1 MDKFN
6 PFGALQRSIEAL
18 KTVDC
23 AAKEKLVH
31 FGQISETII
40 NVRPGTS
47 VANSPNYYGH
57 ISNAVAVL
65 IMFCEESDSSVR
77 MGAEENLTRIV
88 RHCESTGNIVR
99 VQRDLYHEIKK
110 NGNER
115 SLRTV
120 LSIFAHYCGIIRQR
134 KARTY
139 AQNLLPCIYSIFKRR
154 EPSLLEC
161 LCSFTEV
168 FCRHLEGYLTD
179 GEVLKMTELFLE
191 DIGSDC
197 ATKRRCAAR
206 NTLTFIQGSRNP
218 DFYANNAFNRCIEQ
232 LLKCGQ
238 PQQQSNTVLGV
249 MGCFRAILPIVLRN
263 CSVEKAI
270 ETYDLCLHF
279 LREGTHT
286 IINATLEVLLVIL
299 GNVQPAVRK
308 VLLSEQC
315 EHRRM
320 LLKRKTLKNS
330 IFKINPNDSLLSS
343 RKSSTDARS
352 ELLLRP
358 GSLPLTSTPTKFSLP
373 VDDRSLASASDI
385 ELDSLKSMDLDTEG
399 RAAPPALQL
408 EFSDTSDST
417 SGAKSST
424 VPPAPD
430 TLSLKSQKSTD
441 SIGSFINT
449 LLTSSQAAESV
460 TKFFRKSIDKPLP
473 DDGEEDRLSMESMAS
488 SYMSSNAETVRA
500 ELDVTLE
507 IDLDTEPVT
516 VVPTASIPTPT
527 PSRDTLEVPLS
538 TSMVIEDGSENV
550 KELFIGTVHDQNL
563 LDFTARLICS
573 RFLLAGTMNILIPD
587 SIVRVS
593 VKSLSMQIIA
603 ACVRMKPELLCLPL
617 EKDTFREEFAVVEI
631 LNLEDA
637 INEFSQ
643 EAKSSRDDKPDGP
656 SADTPLQEDPASELL
671 EMKEDHFGECTSATY
686 FEYFSPMSLS
696 LDQGL
701 KSKLKSIEENFS
713 IGNNEK
719 LSRDLDAIL
728 SQSEPGPGAASL
740 TGASGTIRRREL
752 LVVPKVIT
760 TIKNE
765 HRTGAGVG
773 SVETQDDKSS
783 ITAMAVSNQK
793 EPEDEEQQQLLA
805 DVLLFYDSPDPTLR
819 GTVQLIVG
827 NFLRAAIDHNGSYRQ
842 FLRTKVPNV
851 TTQAF
856 LCEHKLLLV
865 VVQGLSDEIHT
876 VANQAL
882 SSVEL
887 FFNVYFKSLCV
898 ANSSTSM
905 IENRK
910 ATSNIPFQSCKK
922 NIFVD
927 ANPIFNSAPEPPLYM
942 KTLLDRVFL
951 LSHNKYWLVQCKL
964 LDMIVQLDFDCIQ
977 AHGQLGE
984 QMREKVHDLLL
995 LGLGDSDQRVR
1006 NHAAER
1012 LLLFLQT
1019 NTWDNGARQKAMQS
1033 KQSVVGD
1040 FVDEFVLGTFS
1051 APFDHRSRGRLF
1063 TDKTI
1068 LDLSTVSRLM
1078 YRISNLLLKIG
1089 DKNLQSGIIHFL
1101 RIFLEQYDIFDFVNL
1116 WNEYNVASV
1125 LLSLL
1130 LGINGTVLDLAV
1142 HAELLWICSQMI
1154 VAMLS
1159 SCPANATT
1167 DSEAMNKFIIHLLKL
1182 LNIYHHVCTNATP
1195 LVINRAQKADIFM
1208 NTKELQQINCFGYF
1222 GNDHAYMKFYQQVRC
1237 SMESYRISI
1246 NAESGQKLF
1255 DCLRASIE
1263 ALWTVLEMKSLSA
1276 MTNGLKFVEEV
1287 LRYMQTFLTLEPDH
1301 CVRCTRYLLRFI
1313 FHINCINRTAEV
1325 SYFRKVVSSEDPAV
1339 VVATEEFFGRYYD
1352 FCKAKSK
1359 PLTPEIG
1366 AFVKLF
1372 EPLVITCLK
1381 IFTKMR
1387 SAVQAN
1393 ILHLL
1398 CQLLDFN
1405 INYQLLDAN
1414 NVFVESIFKHIES
1427 IERGTIDDSEE
1438 LMRQVVRFLFQLS
1451 GLVRE
1456 KPLVTIPKIIN
1467 MCDNLLANNVI
1478 RRTAIAS
1485 VQALSHEIFLL
1496 RLSRNSLV
1504 PKVLEAAECNTQKEV
1519 VLNMLMKFPDEL
1531 DAYRIV
1537 PMIMYSERL
1546 HDSDGAHAA
1555 SCESDV
1561 LTALLQ
1567 VLGDGKLTIL
1577 RDPDYYIVLR
1587 LFECLSLNQL
1597 LESKVVLRLVDIF
1610 YTTITNESWKALQK
1624 ITYGEL
1630 IMRQVFQQTEE
1641 IYLLTHVG
1649 LYLRKTKINV
1659 DEEATQEDGKESDR
1673 LTEDDVQSAAQSLAK
1688 TLTCYL
1694 RECLTMLDDIN
1705 LTYNTNQEDVQFKYD
1720 AIKRYISALSNIT
1733 RFVEVSRA
1741 LTEQIPLELIHWS
1754 RLPLAVACC
1763 LSEMLI
1769 KLGFDLELMLSLI
1782 RNDDYSVRNDRLV
1795 TALIE
1800 VLLEHKPN
1808 ESKWARKEVKAL
1820 LSSET
1825 LLLSVHFHPLLL
1837 CHITDDEFSKEIVK
1851 TIMTTV
1857 EGKLST
1863 VQCSLLEKASVTTLP
1878 LMCSRLT
1885 DLLDTVNIVTSRNAA
1900 IILDH
1905 KLTALVQL
1913 GAAGLKDSAVL
1924 TVLSD
1929 SDFQY
1934 LYTRFNTDRRRKFP
1948 KLFKTLSQLK
1958 QYYEGNTAVDEWM
1971 TSVLPSIDTMALKDL
1986 SIDDAW
1992 FLQQVAYH
2000 CTETSYTKPRHI
2012 AKMLLEVKSESKL
2025 INLLSSGSLNV
2036 RLLRDIVSVAFESM
2050 FHAFRT
2056 DCVQYNPHL
2065 NYLKVHPMLKVA
2077 LIVLMRR
2084 LNESK
2089 HKPQD
2094 TVATVHCAE
2103 SVICF
2108 LEYLKKLEH
2117 LCLFYIEG
2125 RFVDRFIKE
2134 HLLKS
2139 NFFETLLT
2147 FGHVCARSL
2156 EQESLA
2162 NVTRIELYLKCIGSI
2177 VQQRYLW
2184 HELNQNDRYSDGVEY
2199 YIKVLYKLIE
2209 DSLLDDQLLGRRQV
2223 PLVLQSFLAEQSDPM
2238 EVYLKAI
2245 MVAEFV
2251 SDSTCM
2257 TKHLNMGSNM
2267 IGLVES
2273 VAIPLLKLDRFY
2285 PYALT
2290 PYELFECYD
2299 SLDALENG
2307 HPKLPTVPIEHLY
2320 DVELLEMFLK
2330 RANVFGFSSR
2340 QQFEEL
2346 FMSLMVLLNRTE
2358 DPIFVSLLEQREIKN
2373 MCLQAMMSLLLSC
2386 YRYPW
2391 IGFKDGKFHHTT
2403 RNPKIKCDT
2412 IGLKKLHNVQLSIPL
2427 SNVFYQPNLERHLL
2441 IAAMDDQYSLD
2452 DSSVGTLRFDQNQLS
2467 LEYFWEII
2475 ERTNDQSGY
2484 NTPSLESLVVRNK
2497 RYFVEKINI
2506 DTTSSLQLIYDV
2518 LKQLIEDDPALVL
2531 PHLVSFCEIVE
2542 NRDQIFWLNQLLLKL
2557 QERVPMEDTV
2567 SQQHIIYLLCRM
2579 AALLIPTMSD
2589 LTHLC
2594 TIIPTYLKST
2604 QLYIRNATLQG
2615 LICLLECLIKT
2626 NTSIGAMNDE
2636 LHLLR
2641 NVIVNYIIK
2650 HGIIEESSGA
2660 FSDLHTKLVWTLNF
2674 YLIEHTS
2681 RFVPDCNLLTN
2692 SIISANNILKRTTN
2706 LEIYLCILNG
2716 LERLIITDRVSRALH
2731 EKIEKLAIDL
2741 VKIDNEMFSLS
2752 ALKLL
2757 VTCIY
2762 RSCNEQLESTERCNG
2777 IVQDE
2782 PDIIVQQIDKIEI
2795 LFAKIRTTTPQGAK
2809 VFGDVLCQL
2818 IRDLLPPN
2826 EILTKVFKEL
2836 MLNQPNPDIIASVT
2850 YQLFRSAIDASY
2862 LALLQEWLL
2871 CSLPNF
2877 LSFPQVNKS
2886 VWCLTVIF
2894 LSASLNQHL
2903 IKLLPEVLSLP
2914 SYQQL
2919 NAREI
2924 NNFIISAKDFYSRL
2938 EQNGSQKSKFKD
2950 IFRQHD
2956 SYIFQCLVQCL

>member
-1 MDKFN
+1 MDKLN
-6 PFGALQRSIEAL
+6 PFGALQRSIESL
-18 KTVDC
+18 KTVEC
-23 AAKEKLVH
+23 SGKEKVVH
-31 FGQISETII
+31 FGLISETIA
-40 NVRPGTS
+40 NVRPGTPA
-47 VANSPNYYGH
+47 ANSPSYHGH

-77 MGAEENLTRIV
+77 MAAEENLSRIV
-88 RHCESTGNIVR
+88 RHCEVAGNIVR
-99 VQRDLYHEIKK
+99 IQRDLYHEIKK

-120 LSIFAHYCGIIRQR
+120 LSIFRHYCSAIRQR

-139 AQNLLPCIYSIFKRR
+139 AQNLLPCIFAIFKRR
-154 EPSLLEC
+154 EPALLES
-161 LCSFTEV
+161 LCCFTEV
-168 FCRHLEGYLTD
+168 FCEHLEGYLTD

-191 DIGSDC
+191 DMGSDC

-206 NTLTFIQGSRNP
+206 NMLSFVQGSRNP

-238 PQQQSNTVLGV
+238 LQQQSNTVLGV

-299 GNVQPAVRK
+299 ANVQPAVRK

-315 EHRRM
+315 VHRRM

-330 IFKINPNDSLLSS
+330 IFKINPSDSLLSS
-343 RKSSTDARS
+343 RKSSTDA
-352 ELLLRP
+352 
-358 GSLPLTSTPTKFSLP
+358 
-373 VDDRSLASASDI
+373 RSLASASDI
-385 ELDSLKSMDLDTEG
+385 ELDSLKSMDLDS
-399 RAAPPALQL
+399 APALQL
-408 EFSDTSDST
+408 ECTGTPDT
-417 SGAKSST
+417 GARSANSSS
-424 VPPAPD
+424 VVALD

-449 LLTSSQAAESV
+449 LLTSSNAAESV
-460 TKFFRKSIDKPLP
+460 TKFFRKSIDKPML

-488 SYMSSNAETVRA
+488 SHMSSNAETIRA

-507 IDLDTEPVT
+507 TEHDTEPIT
-516 VVPTASIPTPT
+516 VVPAVSIPTPT
-527 PSRDTLEVPLS
+527 PSRDTLEIPLNMS
-538 TSMVIEDGSENV
+538 TVAEDFGGEST
-550 KELFIGTVHDQNL
+550 KEIFIGTIHDQNL
-563 LDFTARLICS
+563 LEFTARLICS
-573 RFLLAGTMNILIPD
+573 RFLLAGSRHALIPD
-587 SIVRVS
+587 AIVRVS

-603 ACVRMKPELLCLPL
+603 ACVRIKPELLALPL

-643 EAKSSRDDKPDGP
+643 QASPCDDEVDNASATTPVQEEAS
-656 SADTPLQEDPASELL
+656 SELL

-701 KSKLKSIEENFS
+701 KTKLKAIEENFS
-713 IGNNEK
+713 SDNNEK

-728 SQSEPGPGAASL
+728 SQSEPGPGASAVGQHPGM
-740 TGASGTIRRREL
+740 TRRREL

-765 HRTGAGVG
+765 HRAVG
-773 SVETQDDKSS
+773 SRSS
-783 ITAMAVSNQK
+783 AELPDEQKTLTAMTVSNRK
-793 EPEDEEQQQLLA
+793 EPPEDEEQQQLLA

-827 NFLRAAIDHNGSYRQ
+827 NFIRAAFDYYGSFRE
-842 FLRTKVPNV
+842 FLRTKIPNLS
-851 TTQAF
+851 TQSF
-856 LCEHKLLLV
+856 LSENKLLQV
-865 VVQGLSDEIHT
+865 IVQGLSDEIHT
-876 VANQAL
+876 VVNQAL

-887 FFNVYFKSLCV
+887 FFNVFFQSLAV
-898 ANSSTSM
+898 GNSRINVIQKT
-905 IENRK
+905 
-910 ATSNIPFQSCKK
+910 TSNIPFESSKQ
-922 NIFVD
+922 NIFLDDSLMVQSLPELPCYIK
-927 ANPIFNSAPEPPLYM
+927 PI
-942 KTLLDRVFL
+942 LDRLLL
-951 LSHNKYWLVQCKL
+951 LSQNKYWLVQWKL
-964 LDMIVQLDFDCIQ
+964 FDLIVQLDYGCIK
-977 AHGQLGE
+977 AHGFQGDQVRDQVLDQL
-984 QMREKVHDLLL
+984 LA
-995 LGLGDSDQRVR
+995 GLSDGDHRVR
-1006 NHAAER
+1006 NHAGER
-1012 LLLFLQT
+1012 LLQFLEY
-1019 NTWDNGARQKAMQS
+1019 NSCDNSVVHQEKMPFHT

-1040 FVDEFVLGTFS
+1040 FVDEFVLGTFA
-1051 APFDHRSRGRLF
+1051 APFDHRSRR
-1063 TDKTI
+1063 KTNVGLRMI
-1068 LDLSTVSRLM
+1068 DNSVVCRVM
-1078 YRISNLLLKIG
+1078 YRISNLLLEIG

-1101 RIFLEQYDIFDFVNL
+1101 RIFMEKYDVFNFVDL
-1116 WNEYNVASV
+1116 WNEYNLVSV

-1130 LGINGTVLDLAV
+1130 LGMNSTVLDLTV
-1142 HAELLWICSQMI
+1142 HADLLWICSQMI
-1154 VAMLS
+1154 VAILS
-1159 SCPANATT
+1159 SSTTNAVA
-1167 DSEAMNKFIIHLLKL
+1167 DGESMNKFIIHLLKL
-1182 LNIYHHVCTNATP
+1182 LNIYHHVYSNTAP
-1195 LVINRAQKADIFM
+1195 LVMNRAQKADIFM

-1222 GNDHAYMKFYQQVRC
+1222 GSDQAYMKLYQQIRC
-1237 SMESYRISI
+1237 SLESYRISI

-1263 ALWTVLEMKSLSA
+1263 ALWTLMEMKSLSA
-1276 MTNGLKFVEEV
+1276 MTNGMKFVEEV
-1287 LRYMQTFLTLEPDH
+1287 LRYLQTFLALEPDH

-1313 FHINCINRTAEV
+1313 FHANYTNRTAEV
-1325 SYFRKVVSSEDPAV
+1325 AYFRKASLSEDPID
-1339 VVATEEFFGRYYD
+1339 VASEEFFGRYYD
-1352 FCKAKSK
+1352 FCKTKAK
-1359 PLTPEIG
+1359 PITPEIG

-1387 SAVQAN
+1387 PTVQAS
-1393 ILHLL
+1393 ILQLL

-1405 INYQLLDAN
+1405 INYQLLDAS

-1427 IERGTIDDSEE
+1427 IERSTIDDSEE

-1467 MCDNLLANNVI
+1467 ICDNLLANNVI

-1485 VQALSHEIFLL
+1485 VQALSHEVFLL
-1496 RLSRNSLV
+1496 RLSRKSMV
-1504 PKVLEAAECNTQKEV
+1504 PKVLEAAECSTQKEV
-1519 VLNMLMKFPDEL
+1519 VLNMLIKFPDEL
-1531 DAYRIV
+1531 DTYRIV

-1546 HDSDGAHAA
+1546 HDGDDTPAA
-1555 SCESDV
+1555 NCEADV
-1561 LTALLQ
+1561 LAALLQ
-1567 VLGDGKLTIL
+1567 VLGEGKLAIKCNA
-1577 RDPDYYIVLR
+1577 DYFIVLR
-1587 LFECLSLNQL
+1587 LFECFGRNQL
-1597 LESKVVLRLVDIF
+1597 LESKVVLRFVEIF
-1610 YTTITNESWKALQK
+1610 YTTIVSESWKSLQK

-1630 IMRQVFQQTEE
+1630 ILRQVFQQTEGS
-1641 IYLLTHVG
+1641 YLLNHVG
-1649 LYLRKTKINV
+1649 LYLSKQQTGLDI
-1659 DEEATQEDGKESDR
+1659 EGGKENESDADR
-1673 LTEDDVQSAAQSLAK
+1673 PTEDLLESAAQSLAK
-1688 TLTCYL
+1688 MLICYL
-1694 RECLTMLDDIN
+1694 RECFNVLDEM
-1705 LTYNTNQEDVQFKYD
+1705 TVTNNPSQDTVQFTYD
-1720 AIKRYISALSNIT
+1720 VIQRYISTLKNIT
-1733 RFVEVSRA
+1733 GIAEVSRSLA
-1741 LTEQIPLELIHWS
+1741 EQMPLELIRWRS
-1754 RLPLAVACC
+1754 LPGSVERC
-1763 LSEMLI
+1763 LCELLI
-1769 KLGFDLELMLSLI
+1769 KHGFDLELMLSLV
-1782 RNDDYSVRNDRLV
+1782 RNDEYNVRNDRLV
-1795 TALIE
+1795 TILIE
-1800 VLLEHKPN
+1800 ALLENKPN
-1808 ESKWARKEVKAL
+1808 ETKWSRNEVLAL

-1825 LLLSVHFHPLLL
+1825 PLLCNHFQPLLL
-1837 CHITDDEFSKEIVK
+1837 CHIADEEFSKIIVNS
-1851 TIMTTV
+1851 IMTNV
-1857 EGKLST
+1857 EGKLSGI
-1863 VQCSLLEKASVTTLP
+1863 QCSLLEKAPLTTLT

-1885 DLLDTVNIVTSRNAA
+1885 DLLITVNIVTSRNAA
-1900 IILDH
+1900 LILDH
-1905 KLTALVQL
+1905 KLGALVQL

-1924 TVLSD
+1924 TVLPE
-1929 SDFQY
+1929 SDFAH
-1934 LYTRFNTDRRRKFP
+1934 LYSRFNNDCRRKFP

-1958 QYYEGNTAVDEWM
+1958 QYYESVAVSDER
-1971 TSVLPSIDTMALKDL
+1971 TKSVLPWIDTKTLKDL
-1986 SIDDAW
+1986 PIEEAW
-1992 FLQQVAYH
+1992 FIRQVAYH
-2000 CTETSYTKPRHI
+2000 CTDSSYTKPRHI
-2012 AKMLLEVKSESKL
+2012 AKMLHEIKSESKL

-2036 RLLRDIVSVAFESM
+2036 RLLRDIIVVAFESM

-2056 DCVQYNPHL
+2056 DCVQFNPHL

-2077 LIVLMRR
+2077 LIVLMRK
-2084 LNESK
+2084 LTDTK
-2089 HKPQD
+2089 QKPDD
-2094 TVATVHCAE
+2094 TTSTRQCAE

-2108 LEYLKKLEH
+2108 LDYLQRLEH
-2117 LCLFYIEG
+2117 LCLFYIESKFID
-2125 RFVDRFIKE
+2125 RFVKE

-2147 FGHVCARSL
+2147 FGSVCARAL
-2156 EQESLA
+2156 EQESPK
-2162 NVTRIELYLKCIGSI
+2162 NVTHIELYLRCIGTI
-2177 VQQRYLW
+2177 VHQRYLW
-2184 HELNQNDRYSDGVEY
+2184 NELNQNDRYRNDVEH
-2199 YIKVLYKLIE
+2199 YIKVIYRLIE
-2209 DSLLDDQLLGRRQV
+2209 GSLLDDQLLARRTLPGV
-2223 PLVLQSFLAEQSDPM
+2223 FENFRKDKPDAM

-2245 MVAEFV
+2245 VIAEFV
-2251 SDSTCM
+2251 SDPGAMAKTLSTSDNIVSLL
-2257 TKHLNMGSNM
+2257 KS
-2267 IGLVES
+2267 I
-2273 VAIPLLKLDRFY
+2273 AIPLMKLDRFY

-2290 PYELFECYD
+2290 PIELYDCYT
-2299 SLDALENG
+2299 SLDALEGG
-2307 HPKLPTVPIEHLY
+2307 HPKLPAVPIEHL
-2320 DVELLEMFLK
+2320 
-2330 RANVFGFSSR
+2330 ANVFGFSSR

-2358 DPIFVSLLEQREIKN
+2358 DPIFVSLVEQREIKN
-2373 MCLQAMMSLLLSC
+2373 MCLQAVMTLLLSC

-2391 IGFKDGKFHHTT
+2391 IGFSEGKFHHTT
-2403 RNPKIKCDT
+2403 RNPNIMCDT
-2412 IGLKKLHNVQLSIPL
+2412 IGLKKLHNVQLFIPL
-2427 SNVFYQPNLERHLL
+2427 SNVFYQPNLERRLL
-2441 IAAMDDQYSLD
+2441 ITGTDDLFSLD
-2452 DSSVGTLRFDQNQLS
+2452 DSSIGTLRFDQNQLS

-2475 ERTNDQSGY
+2475 ERTTGRETGGTS
-2484 NTPSLESLVVRNK
+2484 SLPTESLVVRNK
-2497 RYFVEKINI
+2497 RHFVEKINI
-2506 DTTSSLQLIYDV
+2506 DSTSSMQLIYDV

-2542 NRDQIFWLNQLLLKL
+2542 NREQIFWLNQLLLKL
-2557 QERVPMEDTV
+2557 QERVPMEDTL
-2567 SQQHIIYLLCRM
+2567 SQQHIIYLLCRL
-2579 AALLIPTMSD
+2579 AALLIPTMAD

-2626 NTSIGAMNDE
+2626 NSSIGAMNDE

-2641 NVIVNYIIK
+2641 NVIVNYIVK

-2681 RFVPDCNLLTN
+2681 RFVQDCNLLSN

-2716 LERLIITDRVSRALH
+2716 LERLIITDRVPRILH

-2762 RSCNEQLESTERCNG
+2762 RSCNDQLESTERCNG

-2795 LFAKIRTTTPQGAK
+2795 LFAKIRTTTPLGAK

-2836 MLNQPNPDIIASVT
+2836 MLNQPNPDIIAGVT

-2862 LALLQEWLL
+2862 LTLLQEWLL

-2919 NAREI
+2919 NEREI
-2924 NNFIISAKDFYSRL
+2924 NNFIISAKDFYSHL
-2938 EQNGSQKSKFKD
+2938 DPNGIQKAKFKE
-2950 IFRQHD
+2950 IFCQHD
-2956 SYIFQCLVQCL
+2956 SFVFQSLVQCL

>member
-1 MDKFN
+1 
-6 PFGALQRSIEAL
+6 
-18 KTVDC
+18 
-23 AAKEKLVH
+23 
-31 FGQISETII
+31 
-40 NVRPGTS
+40 
-47 VANSPNYYGH
+47 
-57 ISNAVAVL
+57 
-65 IMFCEESDSSVR
+65 
-77 MGAEENLTRIV
+77 
-88 RHCESTGNIVR
+88 
-99 VQRDLYHEIKK
+99 
-110 NGNER
+110 
-115 SLRTV
+115 
-120 LSIFAHYCGIIRQR
+120 
-134 KARTY
+134 
-139 AQNLLPCIYSIFKRR
+139 
-154 EPSLLEC
+154 
-161 LCSFTEV
+161 
-168 FCRHLEGYLTD
+168 
-179 GEVLKMTELFLE
+179 MTELFLE

-197 ATKRRCAAR
+197 ATKRRCAAK
-206 NTLTFIQGSRNP
+206 NTLFFVQGSRNP

-238 PQQQSNTVLGV
+238 LQQQSNTVLGV

-263 CSVEKAI
+263 CNVEKAI

-286 IINATLEVLLVIL
+286 IMNATLEVLLVIL
-299 GNVQPAVRK
+299 ANVQPAVRR
-308 VLLSEQC
+308 VLLSEHC

-330 IFKINPNDSLLSS
+330 IFKINPSDSLLSS

-352 ELLLRP
+352 DQLLRP
-358 GSLPLTSTPTKFSLP
+358 GSLPLTSTPTKFALP
-373 VDDRSLASASDI
+373 IDDRSLASASDI
-385 ELDSLKSMDLDTEG
+385 ELDSLKSMDLDAESRT
-399 RAAPPALQL
+399 APALQL
-408 EFSDTSDST
+408 ECSGTLDITT
-417 SGAKSST
+417 AGAKTSSAT
-424 VPPAPD
+424 PAPD

-449 LLTSSQAAESV
+449 LLTSSNAAESV

-488 SYMSSNAETVRA
+488 SHMSSNAETIRA

-507 IDLDTEPVT
+507 IDLDDEPVT
-516 VVPTASIPTPT
+516 VVPPMPIPTPT
-527 PSRDTLEVPLS
+527 PSRDTLEVPLN
-538 TSMVIEDGSENV
+538 TSMIAEDVTDSV
-550 KELFIGTVHDQNL
+550 KELFIGTIHDQNM

-573 RFLLAGTMNILIPD
+573 RFLLAGARHILIPD
-587 SIVRVS
+587 SVVRVS
-593 VKSLSMQIIA
+593 VKSLSMQIMA

-617 EKDTFREEFAVVEI
+617 EKDAFREEFAVVEI

-643 EAKSSRDDKPDGP
+643 EASPCEDKPE
-656 SADTPLQEDPASELL
+656 SASDADLAQQEDPAASDLL

-713 IGNNEK
+713 SDNNEK

-728 SQSEPGPGAASL
+728 SQSEPGPGVTNL
-740 TGASGTIRRREL
+740 TVGGTSGTARRREL

-765 HRTGAGVG
+765 HRAGG
-773 SVETQDDKSS
+773 RSS
-783 ITAMAVSNQK
+783 ADVQEEKGTITAMAVSNRK

-819 GTVQLIVG
+819 GTVQLMVG
-827 NFLRAAIDHNGSYRQ
+827 NLLRAAIDHSGSYRQ
-842 FLRTKVPNV
+842 FLRTKVLNV
-851 TTQAF
+851 ATQAF
-856 LCEHKLLLV
+856 VSEQKLLRV

-882 SSVEL
+882 ASVEL
-887 FFNVYFKSLCV
+887 FFNAYFQSLSTD
-898 ANSSTSM
+898 SSGESFSETH
-905 IENRK
+905 K
-910 ATSNIPFQSCKK
+910 AASSNIPFQSYKK
-922 NIFVD
+922 NIFLD
-927 ANPIFNSAPEPPLYM
+927 DSLLSQSAAPGTTFYMPIILNRL
-942 KTLLDRVFL
+942 FL
-951 LSHNKYWLVQCKL
+951 LSQNKYWLVQCKL
-964 LDMIVQLDFDCIQ
+964 LDVIIQLDFDCIR
-977 AHGQLGE
+977 AHGQQGE
-984 QMREKVHDLLL
+984 QMRENVLDLLL
-995 LGLGDSDQRVR
+995 AGLGDGDHRVR
-1006 NHAAER
+1006 NYAAER
-1012 LLLFLQT
+1012 LLQFLASHPGDT
-1019 NTWDNGARQKAMQS
+1019 NSRPKSYPLHTKPT
-1033 KQSVVGD
+1033 VVGD
-1040 FVDEFVLGTFS
+1040 FVDEFVLGTF
-1051 APFDHRSRGRLF
+1051 APPFDHRKRGNA
-1063 TDKTI
+1063 DA
-1068 LDLSTVSRLM
+1068 STLAADFSIVSRVM

-1089 DKNLQSGIIHFL
+1089 DKNLQSGVIHFL
-1101 RIFLEQYDIFDFVNL
+1101 RMFLEKCDLFPFVSL
-1116 WNEYNVASV
+1116 WNEYNLVNV

-1130 LGINGTVLDLAV
+1130 MGMNGIVLDLAV
-1142 HAELLWICSQMI
+1142 HAELLCICSQMI
-1154 VAMLS
+1154 VAVLS
-1159 SCPANATT
+1159 SCPTNATT
-1167 DSEAMNKFIIHLLKL
+1167 DSETLNKFIIHLLKL
-1182 LNIYHHVCTNATP
+1182 LNIYHHVYTNTP
-1195 LVINRAQKADIFM
+1195 PLALNRAQKTDIFM
-1208 NTKELQQINCFGYF
+1208 NTKELAQINCFGYF
-1222 GNDHAYMKFYQQVRC
+1222 GSDHAYMKFYQQVRC
-1237 SMESYRISI
+1237 SMESYRITI

-1255 DCLRASIE
+1255 DCLRATVE
-1263 ALWTVLEMKSLSA
+1263 ALWTLLEMKSLSA
-1276 MTNGLKFVEEV
+1276 MTSGLKFVEEV
-1287 LRYMQTFLTLEPDH
+1287 LQYLQTFLTLEPDH
-1301 CVRCTRYLLRFI
+1301 CIRCTRYLLRFI
-1313 FHINCINRTAEV
+1313 FHANYANRTAEV
-1325 SYFRKVVSSEDPAV
+1325 AYFRKVSLSEDPLEV
-1339 VVATEEFFGRYYD
+1339 TSEEFFGRYYD

-1359 PLTPEIG
+1359 PITPEIG

-1381 IFTKMR
+1381 VFTKVR
-1387 SAVQAN
+1387 SSVQAS
-1393 ILHLL
+1393 ILHML

-1414 NVFVESIFKHIES
+1414 SLFVDSIFKHIES

-1467 MCDNLLANNVI
+1467 ICDNLLANNVI

-1485 VQALSHEIFLL
+1485 VQALTHEIFLL
-1496 RLSRNSLV
+1496 RLSRNSIV
-1504 PKVLEAAECNTQKEV
+1504 PKQLLEADECNTQKEV

-1531 DAYRIV
+1531 DAYRII

-1546 HDSDGAHAA
+1546 RDGGEATN
-1555 SCESDV
+1555 CESDV
-1561 LTALLQ
+1561 LNALVQ
-1567 VLGDGKLTIL
+1567 VLADGKLAIK
-1577 RDPDYYIVLR
+1577 RNPDYCIVLR
-1587 LFECLSLNQL
+1587 LFECISRSQL
-1597 LESKVVLRLVDIF
+1597 LESKIVLRFVEIF
-1610 YTTITNESWKALQK
+1610 YTTAANESWKMLQK

-1630 IMRQVFQQTEE
+1630 IVRQVFQQTEE
-1641 IYLLTHVG
+1641 TYLLNHVG
-1649 LYLRKTKINV
+1649 LYLRKVKHDADECVSQV
-1659 DEEATQEDGKESDR
+1659 DEHGADR
-1673 LTEDDVQSAAQSLAK
+1673 LTENDVQSAAQSIAR
-1688 TLTCYL
+1688 TLVRYL
-1694 RECLTMLDDIN
+1694 RECLTMLDEMN
-1705 LTYNTNQEDVQFKYD
+1705 LTYSTCQADVQFMYD
-1720 AIKRYISALSNIT
+1720 AIQRYISTLSNMT
-1733 RFVEVSRA
+1733 RFGEVSRA
-1741 LTEQIPLELIHWS
+1741 LAEQIPLELIHWR
-1754 RLPLAVACC
+1754 RLPVPIARC
-1763 LSEMLI
+1763 LSEVLV
-1769 KLGFDLELMLSLI
+1769 KHGFDSELMLSLI
-1782 RNDDYSVRNDRLV
+1782 RNDEYSVRNDRLV
-1795 TALIE
+1795 ITLIE

-1808 ESKWARKEVKAL
+1808 ESKWDRHEVGAL

-1825 LLLSVHFHPLLL
+1825 VLLSVHFQPLLL
-1837 CHITDDEFSKEIVK
+1837 CHITDDEFSKQIVK
-1851 TIMTTV
+1851 TLLNSV
-1857 EGKLST
+1857 EGKLSAI
-1863 VQCSLLEKASVTTLP
+1863 QCSLLEKASLTTLP

-1885 DLLDTVNIVTSRNAA
+1885 DLLDTVNIVTARNAA
-1900 IILDH
+1900 LILDR
-1905 KLTALVQL
+1905 KLNALVQL
-1913 GAAGLKDSAVL
+1913 GVAGLKESAVL
-1924 TVLSD
+1924 TVLPA

-1934 LYTRFNTDRRRKFP
+1934 LYARFNNERKRKFP
-1948 KLFKTLSQLK
+1948 KLFKTLSQL
-1958 QYYEGNTAVDEWM
+1958 QEYYEGIAVDECTRSM
-1971 TSVLPSIDTMALKDL
+1971 APNIDALTLKDL
-1986 SIDDAW
+1986 PIDDAW
-1992 FLQQVAYH
+1992 FLQQVSYH
-2000 CTETSYTKPRHI
+2000 CTETSYTKSRNI
-2012 AKMLLEVKSESKL
+2012 AKMLLEIKSESKL

-2036 RLLRDIVSVAFESM
+2036 RLLRDIIAVAFESM
-2050 FHAFRT
+2050 FLAFRT
-2056 DCVQYNPHL
+2056 DCVQFNPHL

-2077 LIVLMRR
+2077 LIVLMRK
-2084 LNESK
+2084 LSETK
-2089 HKPQD
+2089 HKPQPD
-2094 TVATVHCAE
+2094 TVATMHCAE

-2125 RFVDRFIKE
+2125 KLIDRFIKE

-2139 NFFETLLT
+2139 NFFETLLS
-2147 FGHVCARSL
+2147 FGNVCARLL
-2156 EQESLA
+2156 EQESVE
-2162 NVTRIELYLKCIGSI
+2162 NVTRIELYLKCIGTI

-2184 HELNQNDRYSDGVEY
+2184 QELNQNDRYRDDVDHY
-2199 YIKVLYKLIE
+2199 VKVTYKLIAG
-2209 DSLLDDQLLGRRQV
+2209 SLLDDQLLGRRQLPV
-2223 PLVLQSFLAEQSDPM
+2223 VFESFLAAGSSSM
-2238 EVYLKAI
+2238 EIYLKAI
-2245 MVAEFV
+2245 IIAEFV
-2251 SDSTCM
+2251 SDRTAMAKCVS
-2257 TKHLNMGSNM
+2257 MGSNM
-2267 IGLVES
+2267 LSLIES
-2273 VAIPLLKLDRFY
+2273 FAIPLLKLDRFY
-2285 PYALT
+2285 AYALT
-2290 PYELFECYD
+2290 PYELYECYD
-2299 SLDALENG
+2299 SLGALENG
-2307 HPKLPTVPIEHLY
+2307 HPKLPTVPIEHLF

-2346 FMSLMVLLNRTE
+2346 FMALLVLLNRSD

-2373 MCLQAMMSLLLSC
+2373 MCLQAVMTLLLSC

-2391 IGFKDGKFHHTT
+2391 IGFREGKFHHTT

-2441 IAAMDDQYSLD
+2441 ITGADDQYALD
-2452 DSSVGTLRFDQNQLS
+2452 DSSVGTVGFDQNQLS

-2475 ERTNDQSGY
+2475 ERTVDQSGC
-2484 NTPSLESLVVRNK
+2484 NTMSVESLVVRNK

-2506 DTTSSLQLIYDV
+2506 DIASSLQLIYDV

-2542 NRDQIFWLNQLLLKL
+2542 NRDQIYWLNQLLLKL
-2557 QERVPMEDTV
+2557 QERVPMEDTI
-2567 SQQHIIYLLCRM
+2567 SQQHIIYLLCRL
-2579 AALLIPTMSD
+2579 AALLVPTMSD

-2641 NVIVNYIIK
+2641 NVIVNYIVK

-2681 RFVPDCNLLTN
+2681 RFVADCNLLSN

-2706 LEIYLCILNG
+2706 LELYLCILNG
-2716 LERLIITDRVSRALH
+2716 LERLIITDRVPRALH

-2836 MLNQPNPDIIASVT
+2836 MMNQPNPDIIAGVT

-2862 LALLQEWLL
+2862 LPLLQEWLL

-2919 NAREI
+2919 NEREI

-2938 EQNGSQKSKFKD
+2938 EQNGGGGGGQRAKFKE

-2956 SYIFQCLVQCL
+2956 SFIFQCLVQCL

>member
-1 MDKFN
+1 MDKLN

-23 AAKEKLVH
+23 SAKEKLVH
-31 FGQISETII
+31 FGHISETII
-40 NVRPGTS
+40 NVRPGS
-47 VANSPNYYGH
+47 SAANSPNYYGH
-57 ISNAVAVL
+57 ISSAVTVL

-77 MGAEENLTRIV
+77 MGAEENLSRIV
-88 RHCESTGNIVR
+88 RHCEATGNIIR
-99 VQRDLYHEIKK
+99 IQRDFYHEIKK

-120 LSIFAHYCGIIRQR
+120 LSIFAHYCGTIRQR

-161 LCSFTEV
+161 LCGFTEV
-168 FCRHLEGYLTD
+168 FCEHLEGYLTD

-191 DIGSDC
+191 DIGSEC
-197 ATKRRCAAR
+197 ATKRRCAAK
-206 NTLTFIQGSRNP
+206 NTLSFIQGSRNP

-249 MGCFRAILPIVLRN
+249 MGCFRAILPIVLKN

-299 GNVQPAVRK
+299 VNVQPAVRK
-308 VLLSEQC
+308 VMLSEQC

-352 ELLLRP
+352 DQLLRP

-399 RAAPPALQL
+399 RVAPPALQL
-408 EFSDTSDST
+408 ECAGTLDTS
-417 SGAKSST
+417 SGAKNSSGT
-424 VPPAPD
+424 VPAPD

-449 LLTSSQAAESV
+449 LLTSSNAAESV

-488 SYMSSNAETVRA
+488 SYMSSNAETIRA

-527 PSRDTLEVPLS
+527 PSRDTLEVPLN
-538 TSMVIEDGSENV
+538 TSMVVEDGTESV
-550 KELFIGTVHDQNL
+550 KELFIGTIHDQNL

-573 RFLLAGTMNILIPD
+573 RFLLAGTRHILIAD

-643 EAKSSRDDKPDGP
+643 EASPCDDKPDGA
-656 SADTPLQEDPASELL
+656 SALVSQEEPTSELL

-713 IGNNEK
+713 IDNNEK

-728 SQSEPGPGAASL
+728 SQSEPGPGTASL
-740 TGASGTIRRREL
+740 TGASGTTRRREL

-765 HRTGAGVG
+765 HRIGGRAGNI
-773 SVETQDDKSS
+773 EIQDDKAT
-783 ITAMAVSNQK
+783 ITAMAVSNHK

-842 FLRTKVPNV
+842 FLRTKIPNV
-851 TTQAF
+851 TTQSF
-856 LCEHKLLLV
+856 LCEHKLLQV

-876 VANQAL
+876 VVNQAL

-887 FFNVYFKSLCV
+887 FFNVYYKSLCTGT
-898 ANSSTSM
+898 SSTSR
-905 IENRK
+905 IEKRTT
-910 ATSNIPFQSCKK
+910 TSNIPFQSCKT

-927 ANPIFNSAPEPPLYM
+927 ETATFNLTPESPVHM

-951 LSHNKYWLVQCKL
+951 LSNNKYWLVQCKL
-964 LDMIVQLDFDCIQ
+964 VDIIVQLDFDCIT
-977 AHGQLGE
+977 AHGQLGD
-984 QMREKVHDLLL
+984 QMREKVGNLLL
-995 LGLGDSDQRVR
+995 IGLGDSDQRVR

-1012 LLLFLQT
+1012 LLQFLQPSP
-1019 NTWDNGARQKAMQS
+1019 WDGRKKPMHS
-1033 KQSVVGD
+1033 KQTVVGN
-1040 FVDEFVLGTFS
+1040 FVDEFVLGAFS
-1051 APFDHRSRGRLF
+1051 SPFNRQAKG
-1063 TDKTI
+1063 TVGADKTKP
-1068 LDLSTVSRLM
+1068 DMPTVSRLM
-1078 YRISNLLLKIG
+1078 YRISNLLLKIE
-1089 DKNLQSGIIHFL
+1089 DKNLQAGIIHFL
-1101 RIFLEQYDIFDFVNL
+1101 RIFLEQYDIFDFVHL
-1116 WNEYNVASV
+1116 WNEYNVISV

-1130 LGINGTVLDLAV
+1130 LGMNGTVLDLAV
-1142 HAELLWICSQMI
+1142 HAELLWICSQML
-1154 VAMLS
+1154 VAILS
-1159 SCPANATT
+1159 SSPTHATNDT
-1167 DSEAMNKFIIHLLKL
+1167 EAMNKLIIHLLKL
-1182 LNIYHHVCTNATP
+1182 FNIYHHVYTNTTP
-1195 LVINRAQKADIFM
+1195 LVINRTQKADIFM

-1222 GNDHAYMKFYQQVRC
+1222 GSDHAYMKFYQQVRC
-1237 SMESYRISI
+1237 SMESYRMSI

-1255 DCLRASIE
+1255 DCLRASME
-1263 ALWTVLEMKSLSA
+1263 ALWTLLEMKSLSA

-1313 FHINCINRTAEV
+1313 FHVNCMNRTAEV
-1325 SYFRKVVSSEDPAV
+1325 SFFRKVSLSEEPVEAV
-1339 VVATEEFFGRYYD
+1339 ASEEFFGRYYD

-1381 IFTKMR
+1381 MFTKMR
-1387 SAVQAN
+1387 SSVQAS
-1393 ILHLL
+1393 ILHML

-1496 RLSRNSLV
+1496 RLSRNSMV

-1531 DAYRIV
+1531 DAYRII

-1546 HDSDGAHAA
+1546 HDGDGAHAA

-1561 LTALLQ
+1561 LNALLQ
-1567 VLGDGKLTIL
+1567 VLGDGKLLIR
-1577 RDPDYYIVLR
+1577 RDADYYIVLR
-1587 LFECLSLNQL
+1587 LFECLSPNQL
-1597 LESKVVLRLVDIF
+1597 LESKVVLRIVDIF
-1610 YTTITNESWKALQK
+1610 YTTISNDSWKTLQK

-1630 IMRQVFQQTEE
+1630 IVRQVFQQTEE
-1641 IYLLTHVG
+1641 IYLLNHVG
-1649 LYLRKTKINV
+1649 LYLRKTKVNV
-1659 DEEATQEDGKESDR
+1659 DEDATQEDGNGGDR
-1673 LTEDDVQSAAQSLAK
+1673 LTEDDVQSAAQSLAR
-1688 TLTCYL
+1688 TLVYYL
-1694 RECLTMLDDIN
+1694 RECLTMLEDIN
-1705 LTYNTNQEDVQFKYD
+1705 LTYTTNQQDVQFTYD
-1720 AIKRYISALSNIT
+1720 SIQRYINTLSSMT
-1733 RFVEVSRA
+1733 RFGEVSRA
-1741 LTEQIPLELIHWS
+1741 LAEQIPLELIHWY
-1754 RLPLAVACC
+1754 RLPVAVARS

-1769 KLGFDLELMLSLI
+1769 KHGFDLELMLSLI
-1782 RNDDYSVRNDRLV
+1782 RNNEYNVRNDRLV
-1795 TALIE
+1795 TTLIE
-1800 VLLEHKPN
+1800 VLLEYKPN
-1808 ESKWARKEVKAL
+1808 ETKWDRKDVSAL
-1820 LSSET
+1820 LSTET
-1825 LLLSVHFHPLLL
+1825 PLLSVHFHPLLL
-1837 CHITDDEFSKEIVK
+1837 CHITDDEYSKEIVK
-1851 TIMTTV
+1851 TILTTV
-1857 EGKLST
+1857 EGKLSCI
-1863 VQCSLLEKASVTTLP
+1863 QCSLLEKASLTTLP
-1878 LMCSRLT
+1878 LMCGRLT

-1900 IILDH
+1900 LILDH
-1905 KLTALVQL
+1905 KLNALVEL

-1924 TVLSD
+1924 TVLPD
-1929 SDFQY
+1929 TDFHY
-1934 LYTRFNTDRRRKFP
+1934 LYSRFSADRKRKFP

-1958 QYYEGNTAVDEWM
+1958 QYYESNAVDEC
-1971 TSVLPSIDTMALKDL
+1971 TTTVLPSIDTMALKDL
-1986 SIDDAW
+1986 SIDEVW
-1992 FLQQVAYH
+1992 FLKQVSYH
-2000 CTETSYTKPRHI
+2000 CTETSYTKPRNI
-2012 AKMLLEVKSESKL
+2012 AKMLLEIKSESKL
-2025 INLLSSGSLNV
+2025 INMLSSGSLNV
-2036 RLLRDIVSVAFESM
+2036 RLLRDIISVAFESM

-2065 NYLKVHPMLKVA
+2065 NYLKVHPMLKVT
-2077 LIVLMRR
+2077 LIVLIRR
-2084 LNESK
+2084 LNETK
-2089 HKPQD
+2089 HKAQE
-2094 TVATVHCAE
+2094 TVATIHCAE

-2108 LEYLKKLEH
+2108 LEYVKKLEH

-2125 RFVDRFIKE
+2125 KFVDRFIKE

-2156 EQESLA
+2156 EQESLE

-2177 VQQRYLW
+2177 VHQRYLW
-2184 HELNQNDRYSDGVEY
+2184 TELNQNDRYCDTVEY
-2199 YIKVLYKLIE
+2199 YINVIYKLIE
-2209 DSLLDDQLLGRRQV
+2209 SSLLDDQLLSRRQL
-2223 PLVLQSFLAEQSDPM
+2223 PLVFQSFLAEHSCSM
-2238 EVYLKAI
+2238 EIYLKAI
-2245 MVAEFV
+2245 VIADFV
-2251 SDSTCM
+2251 SDSTSM
-2257 TKHLNMGSNM
+2257 SKHLSMGSNM
-2267 IGLVES
+2267 IALVES
-2273 VAIPLLKLDRFY
+2273 IAIPLLKLDRFY

-2290 PYELFECYD
+2290 PYELYECYD

-2346 FMSLMVLLNRTE
+2346 FMSLMVLLNRSE

-2373 MCLQAMMSLLLSC
+2373 MCLQAVMSLLLSC

-2391 IGFKDGKFHHTT
+2391 IGFSEGKFHHTT
-2403 RNPKIKCDT
+2403 RNPKMKCDT
-2412 IGLKKLHNVQLSIPL
+2412 VGLKKLHNVQLSIPL

-2441 IAAMDDQYSLD
+2441 ITAMDDQYALD

-2467 LEYFWEII
+2467 LEYFWELI
-2475 ERTNDQSGY
+2475 ERTGDQSGC
-2484 NTPSLESLVVRNK
+2484 NALSMESLVVRNK
-2497 RYFVEKINI
+2497 RYFVERINI

-2557 QERVPMEDTV
+2557 QERVPMEDTI
-2567 SQQHIIYLLCRM
+2567 SQQHIIYLLCRL

-2604 QLYIRNATLQG
+2604 QLYIRNTTLQG

-2626 NTSIGAMNDE
+2626 NTSIGTMNDE

-2641 NVIVNYIIK
+2641 NVIVNYIVK
-2650 HGIIEESSGA
+2650 HGIIEESSGV

-2681 RFVPDCNLLTN
+2681 RFVSDCNLLSN

-2862 LALLQEWLL
+2862 LTLLQEWLL

-2919 NAREI
+2919 NEREI

-2938 EQNGSQKSKFKD
+2938 EPNGNQKMKFKE

-2956 SYIFQCLVQCL
+2956 SFIFQCLVQCL